1 MSDGGKGSAPRPFSV
16 SQEEY
21 DSRWDVIFGRDKL
34 SKEQED
40 DLKKY
45 INDLKDFNEEIQKQA
60 KEYNESSGS
69 NTNDRK

>member
-21 DSRWDVIFGRDKL
+21 DTRWDVIFGRDKL